1 MMNERLIKDDLD
13 ELPAI
18 AKGAMLVDL
27 SISQW
32 TGRRKN
38 NAVSDEVTAS
48 KNAKSKKAISVYNT
62 LLGDC
67 KELEAISKFTSQVR
81 KHHLELTLP
90 WADSGTRLLPLSISE
105 EYMAFIT
112 EAKQEFGEKVSLF
125 LSNYNNQISK
135 AAFDLGSMFDRALY
149 PTVGEL
155 QHKFSLQST
164 FSPVPLSGDFRL
176 DVDHKVRNALI
187 RDYEQAMTT
196 RLNQASEE
204 LWNRLFKHL
213 ERMVDRLD
221 VPDDGKP
228 NIFKDT
234 LITNAHELIKFMRDL
249 NVTNDP
255 ELERARLALID
266 AINGKDPDI
275 LRNDIQARLHTKQK
289 LQAILED
296 FAF

>member
-1 MMNERLIKDDLD
+1 MNERLIKENPE

-32 TGRRKN
+32 TGRKKN

-48 KNAKSKKAISVYNT
+48 KNARSKKAVSVYNT

-67 KELEAISKFTSQVR
+67 KELEDISKFTSQVR
-81 KHHLELTLP
+81 KRHLELTLP
-90 WADSGTRLLPLSISE
+90 WADTGTRLLPLSISQ
-105 EYMAFIT
+105 EYMDFIN
-112 EAKQEFGEKVSLF
+112 EARQEFEYKVSHF
-125 LSNYNNQISK
+125 LGNYNNQISK

-149 PTVGEL
+149 PTVESL

-176 DVDHKVRNALI
+176 DVDHKVRNALVQE
-187 RDYEQAMTT
+187 YEKAMAT
-196 RLNQASEE
+196 RLNQANEE

-266 AINGKDPDI
+266 AINGKDPET
-275 LRNDIQARLHTKQK
+275 LRSDIQARLHTKQK
-289 LQAILED
+289 LQTILED